1 MHIGA
6 KTASPEVEIQFGSHV
21 KKIIFI
27 DSFRT
32 AWSVR
37 WPFISAKESM
47 SLSPQILPHL
57 SDIL

>member
-1 MHIGA
+1 MGA
-6 KTASPEVEIQFGSHV
+6 YAHRSQNSLK